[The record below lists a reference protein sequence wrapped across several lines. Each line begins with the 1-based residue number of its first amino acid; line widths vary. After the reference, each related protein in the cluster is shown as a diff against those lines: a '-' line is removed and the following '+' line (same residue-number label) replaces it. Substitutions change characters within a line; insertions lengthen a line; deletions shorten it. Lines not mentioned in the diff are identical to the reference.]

1 MFDRILKVGEG
12 RKLKAVQG
20 LVPDINALE
29 PEIEALSDDALR
41 AKTAEFRQRIDRGE
55 PVDDLMLEAFADV
68 ARGGPA
74 GHRPAPLRR
83 PADGWRRPALRL
95 DRGDEDRA
103 RARRSCRRCPRT

>member
-55 PVDDLMLEAFADV
+55 PVDDLL
-68 ARGGPA
+68 ARGV
-74 GHRPAPLRR
+74 RR
-83 PADGWRRPALRL
+83 R
-95 DRGDEDRA
+95 
-103 RARRSCRRCPRT
+103 RARRPGGSSASATSTSS